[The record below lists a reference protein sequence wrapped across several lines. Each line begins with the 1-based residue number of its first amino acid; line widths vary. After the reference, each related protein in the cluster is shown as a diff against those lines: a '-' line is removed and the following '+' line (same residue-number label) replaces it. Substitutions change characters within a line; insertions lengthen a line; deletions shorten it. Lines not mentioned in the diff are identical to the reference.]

1 MTDPVL
7 RIEGLSKSFPGLKAL
22 DDVSMEIRP
31 HEVVGLI
38 GENGAGKSTL
48 LKILAGLYPPD
59 SGRIVLRTKDVHL
72 KSVAHAAANGIGMVF
87 QEQSLLPNIT
97 VAENIL
103 LGHEEVAQRF
113 GIYDWPKL
121 FALAGAQLAKVGSAI
136 DPSAQTDSLSFSDR
150 QVVEL
155 AKVLT
160 IEERT
165 RHEPII
171 LFDEPTSVLEAE
183 EVKMVLQQIRRLRER
198 ASVVFISH
206 RLDEILQVAD
216 RVYVMTGGRCVAE
229 RDRASCD
236 VAELQELMLGRELSS
251 EYERR
256 TKGQPALADDVRL
269 RLSNLSSGHHFQ
281 DVSFDVRRGEI
292 LGIAGVGGSGREEIC
307 RAIFG
312 AHGFEGG
319 EITLDGKL
327 ARFADPS
334 EAVAA
339 GIGYLP
345 SERRVEGVVA
355 GMSVRENMTL
365 AHLRPVMRGPIIDRR
380 KEKQLAKRWIERLSI
395 KTRSAETQ
403 VGLLSG
409 GNQQKV
415 SLTKWLIADNPK
427 IFILDHPMRGLD
439 VGAKAEIF
447 GLIRDLSNAGIGIIL
462 IADTLDELI
471 ALSDTILVMRDGI
484 VTGRFNSRDTP
495 PTQFQI
501 LERMI

>member
-1 MTDPVL
+1 MSSPVL
-7 RIEGLSKSFPGLKAL
+7 RVEGVSKAFPGLKAL
-22 DDVSMEIRP
+22 DNVSIEIRP

-48 LKILAGLYPPD
+48 LKILAGLYAPD
-59 SGRIVLRTKDVHL
+59 SGRIALRDKDVRL
-72 KSVAHAAANGIGMVF
+72 KSVADAADKGIGMVF

-97 VAENIL
+97 VAENIM
-103 LGHEEVAQRF
+103 LGHEGEAQRF

-121 FALAGAQLAKVGSAI
+121 FSLAGAQLAKVGSKI
-136 DPSAQTDSLSFSDR
+136 DPSAQTDSLSFGER

-155 AKVLT
+155 AKVLA

-183 EVKMVLQQIRRLRER
+183 EVEIVLQQIRRLRER

-206 RLDEILQVAD
+206 RLDEVLKVAD

-229 RDRASCD
+229 RTRDACD
-236 VAELQELMLGRELSS
+236 AAELQQLMLGRELSS
-251 EYERR
+251 EYGRR
-256 TKGQPALADDVRL
+256 VQGQSALVDDVRL
-269 RLSNLSSGHHFQ
+269 RVAGLSSGHDFK

-292 LGIAGVGGSGREEIC
+292 LGIAGVGGSGREEVC

-312 AHGFEGG
+312 AHAFDSGT
-319 EITLDGKL
+319 IALDGKPVN
-327 ARFADPS
+327 FSDPS
-334 EAVAA
+334 QAVTA

-345 SERRVEGVVA
+345 SERRIEGVVG

-365 AHLRPVMRGPIIDRR
+365 AHLRAIMRGPVIDTG
-380 KEKQLAKRWIERLSI
+380 KEKQLANRWIERLSI
-395 KTRSAETQ
+395 KTRSTETQ

-415 SLTKWLIADNPK
+415 ALTKWLIADNPRV
-427 IFILDHPMRGLD
+427 FILDHPMRGLD

-447 GLIRDLSNAGIGIIL
+447 GLIRDLAKAGIAIIL

-471 ALSDTILVMRDGI
+471 ALSDTILVMRDGAI
-484 VTGRFNSRDTP
+484 TGRFDARDTP
-495 PTQFQI
+495 PTQLQI
-501 LERMI
+501 LEQMI

>member
-1 MTDPVL
+1 MTSPVL
-7 RIEGLSKSFPGLKAL
+7 RVEGVSKAFPGLKAL
-22 DDVSMEIRP
+22 DDVSIEIRP
-31 HEVVGLI
+31 REVVGLI

-48 LKILAGLYPPD
+48 LKILAGLYTPD
-59 SGRIVLRTKDVHL
+59 SGRIVLRDKDVRL
-72 KSVAHAAANGIGMVF
+72 KSVADAASKGIGMVF

-97 VAENIL
+97 VAENIM
-103 LGHEEVAQRF
+103 LGHEGEAQRF

-121 FALAGAQLAKVGSAI
+121 FSLAGAQLAKVGSKI
-136 DPSAQTDSLSFSDR
+136 DPAAQTDSLSFGER

-155 AKVLT
+155 AKVLA

-165 RHEPII
+165 QHEPIV

-183 EVKMVLQQIRRLRER
+183 EVEIVLQQIRRLRER

-206 RLDEILQVAD
+206 RLDEVLKVAD

-229 RDRASCD
+229 RSRDDCD
-236 VAELQELMLGRELSS
+236 AAELQQLMLGRELSS
-251 EYERR
+251 EYGRR
-256 TKGQPALADDVRL
+256 VPGQSALVDDVRL
-269 RLSNLSSGHHFQ
+269 SVAGLSSGHDFK

-292 LGIAGVGGSGREEIC
+292 LGIAGVGGSGREEVC

-312 AHGFEGG
+312 AHAFASGT
-319 EITLDGKL
+319 IALDGKPVN
-327 ARFADPS
+327 FSDPS
-334 EAVAA
+334 QAVAA

-345 SERRVEGVVA
+345 SERRVEGVVG

-365 AHLRPVMRGPIIDRR
+365 AHLRAIMRGPVIDTG
-380 KEKQLAKRWIERLSI
+380 KEKQLANRWIERLSI

-415 SLTKWLIADNPK
+415 ALTKWLIADNPRV
-427 IFILDHPMRGLD
+427 FILDHPMRGLD

-447 GLIRDLSNAGIGIIL
+447 GLIRDLAKAGIAIIL

-471 ALSDTILVMRDGI
+471 ALSDTILVMRDGAI
-484 VTGRFNSRDTP
+484 TGRFDARETP
-495 PTQFQI
+495 PTQLQI
-501 LERMI
+501 LEQMI

>member
-1 MTDPVL
+1 MTDAVL
-7 RIEGLSKSFPGLKAL
+7 RVEALSKSFPGLKAL
-22 DDVSMEIRP
+22 DNVSIEIRP
-31 HEVVGLI
+31 REVVGLV

-48 LKILAGLYPPD
+48 LKMLAGLYAPD
-59 SGRIVLRTKDVHL
+59 SGRIVLRGEEVRL
-72 KSVAHAAANGIGMVF
+72 KSVAHAAQNGIGMVF

-97 VAENIL
+97 VAENIM
-103 LGHEEVAQRF
+103 LGHEGEAVRF
-113 GIYDWPKL
+113 GLYDWPKL
-121 FALAGAQLAKVGSAI
+121 FELAREQLAKLGSSI
-136 DPSAQTDSLSFSDR
+136 EPSAQTDSLSFGER

-165 RHEPII
+165 RHEPIV

-183 EVKMVLQQIRRLRER
+183 EIDMVLNQIRRLRER

-206 RLDEILQVAD
+206 RMDEVLQVSD

-229 RDRASCD
+229 RDHEACD
-236 VAELQELMLGRELSS
+236 AVELQELMLGRELSK

-256 TKGQPALADDVRL
+256 PRNPAEIGETA
-269 RLSNLSSGHHFQ
+269 RLSVRNLLSGHQFQ
-281 DVSFDVRRGEI
+281 DISFDVRPGEI
-292 LGIAGVGGSGREEIC
+292 LGIAGVGGSGREEVC

-312 AHGFEGG
+312 ARDFEGG
-319 EITLDGKL
+319 EIVLDGKPV
-327 ARFADPS
+327 RFADPS

-345 SERRVEGVVA
+345 AERRVEGVVG

-365 AHLRPVMRGPIIDRR
+365 AYIRSVMRGMFIDRG
-380 KEKQLAKRWIERLSI
+380 KEDRLSSQWIERLSI
-395 KTRSAETQ
+395 KTRSSETP

-415 SLTKWLIADNPK
+415 ALTKWLIASNPK

-447 GLIRDLSNAGIGIIL
+447 NLIRDLSIAGVSIIL

-471 ALSDTILVMRDGI
+471 ALSDTILVMRDGRI
-484 VTGRFNSRDTP
+484 TGRFDVGDTP
-495 PTQFQI
+495 PTQMQI
-501 LERMI
+501 LDRMI

>member
-7 RIEGLSKSFPGLKAL
+7 RVEGVSKGFPGLMAL
-22 DDVSMEIRP
+22 DDVSIEIRP

-48 LKILAGLYPPD
+48 LKILAGLQPPD
-59 SGRIVLRTKDVHL
+59 SGRITLRGKEVRL
-72 KSVAHAAANGIGMVF
+72 KSVADAAAKGIGMVF

-97 VAENIL
+97 VAENIM
-103 LGHEEVAQRF
+103 LGHEHEAQRF
-113 GIYDWPKL
+113 GIYNWPKL
-121 FALAGAQLAKVGSAI
+121 FKLAATQLAKVGSRI
-136 DPSAQTDSLSFSDR
+136 DPAAQTETLSFGER
-150 QVVEL
+150 QIVEL
-155 AKVLT
+155 AKVLA

-165 RHEPII
+165 QHEPIV

-183 EVKMVLQQIRRLRER
+183 EIEIVLTQIRRLRER

-206 RLDEILQVAD
+206 RLDEVLKVAD

-229 RDRASCD
+229 RTRDECD
-236 VAELQELMLGRELSS
+236 VADLQQLMLGRELSN
-251 EYERR
+251 EY
-256 TKGQPALADDVRL
+256 GQRVEGQAPLAEDVLL
-269 RLSNLSSGHHFQ
+269 RVDGLSCAPDFR
-281 DVSFDVRRGEI
+281 DVSFSVRSGEI
-292 LGIAGVGGSGREEIC
+292 LGIAGVGGSGREAVC

-312 AHGFEGG
+312 AHGVDSG
-319 EITLDGKL
+319 ETTLDGRQV
-327 ARFADPS
+327 RFNAPS

-345 SERRVEGVVA
+345 SERRIEGVVG

-365 AHLRPVMRGPIIDRR
+365 AHLRAIMRGPVLDAG
-380 KEKQLAKRWIERLSI
+380 KERALAKRWIDRLSI

-415 SLTKWLIADNPK
+415 ALTKWLIADDPS

-447 GLIRDLSNAGIGIIL
+447 GLIRELAKGGIGIIL

-471 ALSDTILVMRDGI
+471 ALSDTILVMRDGTI
-484 VTGRFNSRDTP
+484 TGRFDTRQSP
-495 PTQFQI
+495 PTQLQI
-501 LERMI
+501 LEQMI